1 MLLEA
6 IVAGVMS
13 CYYFGVL
20 EDEETLI
27 KPPKEKERA
36 IARSPNLQNVRQ
48 PLHICDC
55 CCCFCYHH
63 HHGWASYTN
72 F

>member
-27 KPPKEKERA
+27 KPPKEKERGNSK
-36 IARSPNLQNVRQ
+36 ITKSPKCEAAFTHL
-48 PLHICDC
+48 
-55 CCCFCYHH
+55 
-63 HHGWASYTN
+63 
-72 F
+72 